1 MRHEFFD
8 HHREGNSLLH
18 RFDPRLKLA
27 MMLSFIAAVV
37 ITSPD
42 KKILF
47 LLYTGIVLVLAL
59 MSQVPLVHLFG
70 KLLKLYPMIFFISV
84 FVPFFP
90 AQEDL
95 SHSFGF
101 ITIYEKGFEKF
112 LLINIKAVLAIFM
125 SILIT
130 TTTDLMLLLKGMES
144 LKIPKLA
151 ISIVS
156 FMYRFIFLLIDEVE
170 RMIMAFQSRYFRLS
184 LKNRINTFAKMI
196 GVLFI
201 RTYERGERIFLAME
215 SRGFKGEVYT
225 YTNLKWKKSDSFA
238 LTIFLIILYGPVI
251 SLYLIF

>member
-27 MMLSFIAAVV
+27 MMISFIAIVV

-42 KKILF
+42 NNILF
-47 LLYTGIVLVLAL
+47 LLYTAIVLTLAL

-70 KLLKLYPMIFFISV
+70 KLVKLYPMIFLISV
-84 FVPFFP
+84 LVPFFP
-90 AQEDL
+90 AQPDV

-144 LKIPKLA
+144 LRIPKLA

-170 RMIMAFQSRYFRLS
+170 RMILAYQSRYFRLS
-184 LKNRINTFAKMI
+184 FKNRVKTLANMI

-201 RTYERGERIFLAME
+201 RTYERGERIYLAME
-215 SRGFKGEVYT
+215 SRGFKGEVHT
-225 YTNLKWKKSDSFA
+225 YTDLNWQRSDSVT

-251 SLYLIF
+251 GLLIFM

>member
-18 RFDPRLKLA
+18 HFDPRLKLA
-27 MMLSFIAAVV
+27 IMLLFIATVV
-37 ITSPD
+37 ITSSD
-42 KKILF
+42 KRLLF
-47 LLYTGIVLVLAL
+47 LLYTAIVLTLAL

-70 KLLKLYPMIFFISV
+70 KLVKLYPMIFFISV

-90 AQEDL
+90 AQQDV
-95 SHSFGF
+95 SHRFGF
-101 ITIYEKGFEKF
+101 ITIYEQGLEKF

-125 SILIT
+125 SLLIT

-144 LKIPKLA
+144 LKIPKLV

-170 RMIMAFQSRYFRLS
+170 RMILAYQSRYFKLS
-184 LKNRINTFAKMI
+184 LKNRIKTFANMI

-201 RTYERGERIFLAME
+201 RTYERGERIYLAME
-215 SRGFKGEVYT
+215 SRGFKGEVHT
-225 YTNLKWKKSDSFA
+225 YTDLNWKRSDSVA
-238 LTIFLIILYGPVI
+238 LTVFLLILYGPVI
-251 SLYLIF
+251 GLLLFI